1 MIPLSSS
8 ARPVTI
14 LRLAQVMARTALS
27 RSTIY
32 QLIANGKFP
41 KQIKL
46 GAYSVGWIEA
56 EIDEWISLRIAQ
68 SREAA

>member
-1 MIPLSSS
+1 MVPSTN
-8 ARPVTI
+8 RPVVI
-14 LRLAQVMARTALS
+14 LRLAQVISRTALS

-32 QLIANGKFP
+32 QLIANGDFP

-56 EIDEWISLRIAQ
+56 EIDEWLSSRIAQ
-68 SREAA
+68 SR